1 MSLNSAHKEIAKR
14 DLNNLKNEW
23 RENVRQQF
31 NKTEQVTIDISL
43 AHIDFLKRSVL
54 DPFIRAVEAEKELES
69 KPATKAYEEISK
81 YSEEEL
87 REWLVE
93 SVITVYINQFVQ
105 NEANKLIYNN
115 KEKENIIIT

>member
-54 DPFIRAVEAEKELES
+54 DPFIRAVEAEKASEK

-87 REWLVE
+87 RQWLVQ
-93 SVITVYINQFVQ
+93 SVITVYVNQFVKS
-105 NEANKLIYNN
+105 ETDKIIYNH
-115 KEKENIIIT
+115 I